1 MDYFKPLEVVGEPN
15 TRFHLSRL
23 LDVQVENIL
32 LDNGSMDLSPPGMR
46 NLKEYFTIFEEP
58 ARRRREQM
66 TRSILRGLKK
76 RFVPAGRYQ
85 SLSDEGKLQYRQKIA
100 AHLDFC
106 DKTTVGQ
113 SRRYAVSF
121 FFQAITVYLSGHD
134 TQKRII
140 ARLIQEEAG
149 RLESRYGKLSGETL
163 FDQLQSGPD
172 DAFFDIFRFS
182 VTSLFLA
189 GTDLLSPVSFRH
201 FRQVMTRCRT
211 GLSGCHTVLHDHR
224 LYLNPGWTLIS
235 FLVYGCSGCRIML
248 SAVFT
253 STICPS

>member
-1 MDYFKPLEVVGEPN
+1 M
-15 TRFHLSRL
+15 
-23 LDVQVENIL
+23 
-32 LDNGSMDLSPPGMR
+32 
-46 NLKEYFTIFEEP
+46 
-58 ARRRREQM
+58 
-66 TRSILRGLKK
+66 
-76 RFVPAGRYQ
+76 
-85 SLSDEGKLQYRQKIA
+85 
-100 AHLDFC
+100 
-106 DKTTVGQ
+106 
-113 SRRYAVSF
+113 SF

-235 FLVYGCSGCRIML
+235 FWYTDVPDAG
-248 SAVFT
+248 
-253 STICPS
+253 